1 MNAFPDTANTPHST
15 SMNDA
20 DAQDFDPFALG
31 AIARVVPTTEAQRE
45 VWLAHQLGREAAL
58 SYNESVDLR
67 LDGALD
73 TAALTAAFN
82 ALLARHDALRSTFS
96 ADGTQLL
103 VAEPSEVAL
112 PLHDLSELD
121 EGARARTMAH
131 AHAEAVETPFDL
143 EQGPLLRATLY
154 RHAPAHHV
162 LLMTA
167 HHAVCDGWSWG
178 VIAEDLGRLYAE
190 QIGEGPALDAA
201 PSYGAYADWERAEAA
216 TPQAQAQL
224 AYWLGRYPG
233 HTTPTLDLPLDRPR
247 AARRRFEARRTD
259 MLLPATLVE
268 AARRTGAAT
277 GASLF
282 ATLFT
287 VFAALMQRLSQQDDL
302 VIGVPAAGQAASD
315 MPRLVGH
322 CVNLLPIRVALDAA
336 SPFDTV
342 LQQVGSTLLDAFDH
356 QTLTYGT
363 LLKKL
368 PVARDPSR
376 PSLVSVMF
384 NLDRATAAQDTSF
397 PDVRSTLTGNPRHFD
412 NFELFLNA
420 VPVAEGLMLELQY
433 NTALF
438 DESTVRRWL
447 ALYREAL
454 AAVARAPSMP
464 VADAIGVGAEDS
476 VLLDGFNA
484 TAAPFDADVRID
496 TLITR
501 QAAATPDAVA
511 VRAGDATL
519 SYRDLDQRANALA
532 IALQS
537 RGIGMGDLVGLCCAR
552 NEHMLVA
559 LLGILKSGAGYVP
572 LDPSF
577 PRERLDFMIADAAVR
592 VAVTDA
598 VTDDSGPLQAL
609 DRVRADLQAPSA
621 ETPRAIGTAGDVA
634 YLIYTSGSTG
644 RPKGVRVPHRTVVN
658 LLTGLRT
665 VPGIDAQRRVLAVT
679 TLSFDIAVS
688 EVILPLT
695 VGARIVVADK
705 LQALQG
711 DRLRELIETEEVDFV
726 DATPS
731 TWRILLDA
739 GWPGR
744 RDLLAICTGEPLPA
758 DLARQLLPM
767 VGELWNG
774 YGPTETTVW
783 SSFHRVLQAD
793 GVIPIGRPVI
803 NTQFHV
809 LDSQMRPL
817 PVGVTGELYIGGAGV
832 TLGYLNRPELTD
844 ERFVPAPGRQDGTRW
859 YRTGDLGRWRA
870 DGVLECLGRADHQ
883 VKVRGYRIELGE
895 IEAHLVN
902 HPQVERAL
910 VVTRE
915 DQPGNVR
922 IVAYVI
928 SRGSAAAPA
937 DLKRHLGAFLPDY
950 MLPQHFVLL
959 DAFPL
964 LPNGKVDRMALPAP
978 RLVTLAER
986 PPPASTEFEREI
998 AAAMQDVL
1006 SLGGM
1011 DMNDDFFALGGHSL
1025 LAARLTMKL
1034 SRQLGVKVPMSTL
1047 FEAPTPARMA
1057 AALERLLASGRSVVA
1072 AETVEC
1078 LPGRITAPLTPIQE
1092 WMRFMEDLHPGRSDF
1107 NAPSAHR
1114 FTGPL
1119 DTVLFRQALQEI
1131 VRRQSALRTCI
1142 RTDPATGAAV
1152 QHVTADI
1159 EVQMPVI
1166 DLSALPVIQ
1175 REAELG
1181 RHLQA
1186 LANATFDVQTAPLFR
1201 FTLLRMGAQDHAFIF
1216 VPHHLIWD
1224 GWSFDLF
1231 QNELSTIYRALVEG
1245 RAHGLPAL
1253 GFTYGDYA
1261 AWYVQWLQ
1269 QPEALRQITHWKQ
1282 RFGATPPA
1290 AALPTDRERPAAGMT
1305 GGGATLWIQI
1315 DAHLTERLREV
1326 ARMHDVTLNML
1337 TLSVYALLL
1346 ADLSPRDMLVVA
1358 TPVRAREVAEA
1369 ESVMGFFNNMLPIP
1383 LQLNRSLSLEQ
1394 FTAYVKGELM
1404 AFMDY
1409 QMVPFARLL
1418 EEPEFADRFHDAGL
1432 YQALFSFQDARAR
1445 PTDIGGLGHRQLA
1458 VRQNGAADDLSLWLM
1473 DKHTGIEGVFT
1484 YNTDLYLAATGEAIR
1499 DRYVELLARVA
1510 ASPRTALSELLA
1522 EGGSRSAAQLMQ
1534 LKRHEP
1540 TPAPPRTTPP
1550 ATKPVDVAGSSSS
1563 VPALSLL
1570 MPEQAELAQV
1580 WAGVLQIDVNDIRAS
1595 DNFFDLGGDSLLAM
1609 RVLRQAEQ
1617 VMGFKVEARRYVFES
1632 LAQLA
1637 SSEAARPATATAANV
1652 SNAPTGPGE
1661 APRTGLLGR
1670 MFGWGRKG

>member
-1 MNAFPDTANTPHST
+1 MNTFPDTADTLHST

-20 DAQDFDPFALG
+20 DAHDFDPFALG
-31 AIARVVPTTEAQRE
+31 AITRVVPTTEAQRE

-67 LDGALD
+67 LDGVLD
-73 TAALTAAFN
+73 TAALAAAFN

-103 VAEPSEVAL
+103 VAEPSELAL

-131 AHAEAVETPFDL
+131 AHAEAVETVFDL

-190 QIGEGPALDAA
+190 QLGEGPALDAA
-201 PSYGAYADWERAEAA
+201 PSYGAYAEWERTEAS
-216 TPQAQAQL
+216 TPAAQAQL

-233 HTTPTLDLPLDRPR
+233 HSTPTLDLPLDRPR

-259 MLLPATLVE
+259 MLLPTTLVE
-268 AARRTGAAT
+268 AARRTGAAK

-302 VIGVPAAGQAASD
+302 VIGVPAAGQSASD

-322 CVNLLPIRVALDAA
+322 CVNLLPIRVAVDAA
-336 SPFDTV
+336 LPFDTV

-420 VPVAEGLMLELQY
+420 VPVAEGLQLELQY

-438 DESTVRRWL
+438 DERTVRRWL
-447 ALYREAL
+447 ALFADAL
-454 AAVARAPSMP
+454 AHVARAPSTP
-464 VADAIGVGAEDS
+464 VADAIGLSAEDTA
-476 VLLDGFNA
+476 LLEGFNA
-484 TAAPFDADVRID
+484 TAAPYDGQMRID
-496 TLITR
+496 ALITR

-511 VRAGDATL
+511 VRAGDTTL

-532 IALQS
+532 IALQG
-537 RGIGMGDLVGLCCAR
+537 RGIGAGDLVGLCCAR

-572 LDPSF
+572 LDPAF

-598 VTDDSGPLQAL
+598 TTDDSGPLQAL
-609 DRVRADLQAPSA
+609 DRVRADLQAASA
-621 ETPRAIGTAGDVA
+621 ATPRPVGSAQDVA
-634 YLIYTSGSTG
+634 YVIYTSGSTG
-644 RPKGVRVPHRTVVN
+644 RPKGVRVPHRTVAN
-658 LLTGLRT
+658 LLTGLCT

-705 LQALQG
+705 MQAMQG
-711 DRLRELIETEEVDFV
+711 DRLRALIESEEVDFV

-809 LDSQMRPL
+809 LDSRMRPL
-817 PVGVTGELYIGGAGV
+817 PVGVTGELYIGGEGV

-844 ERFVPAPGRQDGTRW
+844 ERFVPAPGRTDGARW

-895 IEAHLVN
+895 IESNLAR
-902 HPQVERAL
+902 HPAVDRTH
-910 VVTRE
+910 VITRE
-915 DQPGNVR
+915 DAPGDVR
-922 IVAYVI
+922 IVAYVVP
-928 SRGSAAAPA
+928 RGALPDAA
-937 DLKRHLGAFLPDY
+937 DLRAHLAAFLPEY
-950 MLPQHFVLL
+950 MLPQHYVAI
-959 DAFPL
+959 DALPL
-964 LPNGKVDRMALPAP
+964 LPNGKIDRQALPPPVSATAARGDAPVAP
-978 RLVTLAER
+978 RDALEQQIL
-986 PPPASTEFEREI
+986 S
-998 AAAMQDVL
+998 AMEQTL
-1006 SLGGM
+1006 SLPGLGIH
-1011 DMNDDFFALGGHSL
+1011 DDFFALGGHSL
-1025 LAARLTMKL
+1025 LAARLTA
-1034 SRQLGVKVPMSTL
+1034 QLGRDLQLKLPMSTL
-1047 FEAPTPARMA
+1047 FESPTA
-1057 AALERLLASGRSVVA
+1057 ERIAQ
-1072 AETVEC
+1072 TVNRLRGTGQAQAQQPIVH
-1078 LPGRITAPLTPIQE
+1078 LPGRRSAPLTPMQE
-1092 WMRFMEDLHPGRSDF
+1092 RIRFLEELHPGRPVY
-1107 NAPSAHR
+1107 NAPSGHR
-1114 FTGPL
+1114 FRGPF
-1119 DTVLFRQALQEI
+1119 DVERFRIALHTMAQ
-1131 VRRQSALRTCI
+1131 RHDAMRTAMG
-1142 RTDPATGAAV
+1142 TDAETGAAV
-1152 QHVTADI
+1152 QTIAPHVEFEI
-1159 EVQMPVI
+1159 PLI
-1166 DLSALPVIQ
+1166 DLSALP
-1175 REAELG
+1175 EAE
-1181 RHLQA
+1181 RERE
-1186 LANATFDVQTAPLFR
+1186 LAARMQQLADQPLDIHRAPLFHMA
-1201 FTLLRMGAQDHAFIF
+1201 LYRMGPEDHGFMF
-1216 VPHHLIWD
+1216 VPHHLVWD
-1224 GWSFDLF
+1224 GWSFDIY
-1231 QNELSTIYRALVEG
+1231 QTELSAIYGALVRG
-1245 RAHGLPAL
+1245 QPHTLP
-1253 GFTYGDYA
+1253 TPPVSMGDYA
-1261 AWYVQWLQ
+1261 QWYADWMR
-1269 QPEALRQITHWKQ
+1269 QPDFAAQLDFWKQ
-1282 RFGATPPA
+1282 RFARMPA
-1290 AALPTDRERPAAGMT
+1290 PRAARTDMPRKAGMSGH
-1305 GGGATLWIQI
+1305 GGVNWIHI
-1315 DAHLTERLREV
+1315 DPPTTQRLREV
-1326 ARMHDVTLNML
+1326 ARRHDVTLSML
-1337 TLSVYALLL
+1337 AMGAYVLMLSA
-1346 ADLSPRDMLVVA
+1346 AIDTRSLVVA
-1358 TPVRAREVAEA
+1358 TPVRGREVPEL
-1369 ESVMGFFNNMLPIP
+1369 ESVMGFFNNLLPLPFQIDAS
-1383 LQLNRSLSLEQ
+1383 QDFGTFIR
-1394 FTAYVKGELM
+1394 YVKQEM
-1404 AFMDY
+1404 VAVMSY
-1409 QMVPFARLL
+1409 QQVPFERLAT
-1418 EEPEFADRFHDAGL
+1418 EPEFVALAQGAGL
-1432 YQALFSFQDARAR
+1432 YQGLFSFQDARER
-1445 PTDIGGLGHRQLA
+1445 PLDFGGLSHQQVHLLQR
-1458 VRQNGAADDLSLWLM
+1458 GATDDLGLWLLEKPGGLEGPM
-1473 DKHTGIEGVFT
+1473 GYNADIYLPETGVAF
-1484 YNTDLYLAATGEAIR
+1484 R
-1499 DRYVELLARVA
+1499 DRFVEILHTLAERPDAPLADLLTPADSASAQWLRRLSSSAEPPAMTVA
-1510 ASPRTALSELLA
+1510 ARALASDAAAGHAALL
-1522 EGGSRSAAQLMQ
+1522 Q
-1534 LKRHEP
+1534 
-1540 TPAPPRTTPP
+1540 
-1550 ATKPVDVAGSSSS
+1550 
-1563 VPALSLL
+1563 
-1570 MPEQAELAQV
+1570 PEQAQLAQI
-1580 WAGVLQIDVNDIRAS
+1580 WASVLHIDVNDIRAS

-1609 RVLRQAEQ
+1609 RVVQQAEQ
-1617 VMGFKVEARRYVFES
+1617 TLGFKVEARRYVFES
-1632 LAQLA
+1632 LSQLA
-1637 SSEAARPATATAANV
+1637 SAQAALPAAAGAAGATD
-1652 SNAPTGPGE
+1652 APAGPGD
-1661 APRTGLLGR
+1661 APRTGFLGR
-1670 MFGWGRKG
+1670 MFGGWGRKG